1 MSAELNHP
9 DHETIRS
16 AVAAALSEDRASFD
30 VTTRST
36 VPPEQQGRGEFIF
49 REPGVVCGL
58 MIARETF
65 VQLAPELRLEAA
77 YADGSSVEA
86 DTPVATISGPLAPM
100 LSAERVALNFMQ
112 RLEAAYADGSS
123 VEADTPVAT
132 ISGPLA
138 PMLSAERVALNFM
151 QRLSGIASVTRGYV
165 EEAARGGG
173 ARVVDTRKT
182 TPGLRALERYA
193 VRCGGAQNH
202 RDNLQDGVLIKD
214 NHLAA
219 AAARGV
225 DIATV
230 IRGARDAAAHTL
242 RIEVEVDTAEQA
254 AEAVAARA
262 DIVLLDNMDPET
274 MRPII
279 EAAPATTFEASG
291 GITLD
296 GIRAVAAT
304 GVQLISVGALTH
316 SAPALDISLDVKPV

>member
-1 MSAELNHP
+1 MSAEFNHP

-65 VQLAPELRLEAA
+65 VQLAPEL
-77 YADGSSVEA
+77 
-86 DTPVATISGPLAPM
+86 
-100 LSAERVALNFMQ
+100 

-279 EAAPATTFEASG
+279 DAAPATTFEASG

>member
-65 VQLAPELRLEAA
+65 VQLAPEL
-77 YADGSSVEA
+77 
-86 DTPVATISGPLAPM
+86 
-100 LSAERVALNFMQ
+100 